1 MKSIHTK
8 LPSKIV
14 EENIKFPVLAE
25 YVNTNFVVLF
35 EDYQKGTVVWTSL
48 SSQRTLGEINDRW
61 VQVTDKMCWRILDKD
76 ETIVLSND

>member
-48 SSQRTLGEINDRW
+48 SS
-61 VQVTDKMCWRILDKD
+61 
-76 ETIVLSND
+76 